1 MSQNKHCPFCGSP
14 NEVDN
19 DFCSNCG
26 ASLTETPSYD
36 TPATTPGYPTS
47 SEPSQQYGGSYSQQ
61 PGTYTTST
69 TYQQPRSSS
78 SSSNGTIALILSI
91 LSCVGIL
98 PCIGAIIGLV
108 LGTQAKKE
116 GDSNGNIAVILGWLS
131 ICAYIAGILIYVII
145 FFFSGFYYL

>member
-26 ASLTETPSYD
+26 ASLTETTSYD
-36 TPATTPGYPTS
+36 TPATTPSYPKPG
-47 SEPSQQYGGSYSQQ
+47 EPSQQYGGSYSQQ

-98 PCIGAIIGLV
+98 PCIGSIIGIV
-108 LGTQAKKE
+108 LGSAAQKE
-116 GDSNGNIAVILGWLS
+116 GDSNGRIAVILGWIFICLS
-131 ICAYIAGILIYVII
+131 VGGTIIYLMI
-145 FFFSGFYYL
+145 FLFSGFLYI